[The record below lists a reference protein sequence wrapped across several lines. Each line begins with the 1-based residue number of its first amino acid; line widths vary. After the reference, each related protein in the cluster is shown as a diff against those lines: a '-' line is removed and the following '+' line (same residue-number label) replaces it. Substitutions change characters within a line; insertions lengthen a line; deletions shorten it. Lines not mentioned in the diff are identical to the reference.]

1 MLTFKTQ
8 FPISNEKSTNDVIE
22 AGRVWLAKSPH
33 STLAEL
39 MENRLKIDNDFT
51 LESIN
56 ESITFNILKNDYDLG
71 AFRHENLDLNGVRWV
86 TEVVSFKEQ
95 DNFWIS
101 VQLSVDSELPVERV
115 DQGKRPHIL
124 KVIMRDIGGGV
135 DGKLK
140 VLDAPHY
147 LSEGDISLAADLI
160 TANANCSMPIV
171 YVSANNNNLPHV
183 DPVQLSQW
191 LSGMAHVVV
200 EPTRAFSFELMDEV
214 YNENAYGGAVAI
226 YWPDG
231 IGKWS
236 FLPNGNYSDP
246 REMQISIARKIR
258 SSLLSQRTKSECRW
272 GFVQEQKSRVE
283 LKALMAS
290 GSKEVE
296 DFIKLF
302 ELEIKSKDDEIQ
314 LLEAEINRLK
324 YSKRTINESSI
335 DAPGCI
341 VINSSESEIY
351 QAEKIGI
358 IIEALELY
366 RDSCGSHERRQIII
380 SDILS
385 LNNRSDEKDSL
396 LAHMKEILR
405 NYTSMNANIKK
416 ALEKIGF
423 DVAEDGKHYKLI
435 FRNETRRPFILSK
448 TGSDHRGGLN
458 SFSDLRKLFF

>member
-1 MLTFKTQ
+1 M
-8 FPISNEKSTNDVIE
+8 
-22 AGRVWLAKSPH
+22 
-33 STLAEL
+33 
-39 MENRLKIDNDFT
+39 
-51 LESIN
+51 
-56 ESITFNILKNDYDLG
+56 
-71 AFRHENLDLNGVRWV
+71 
-86 TEVVSFKEQ
+86 
-95 DNFWIS
+95 
-101 VQLSVDSELPVERV
+101 
-115 DQGKRPHIL
+115 
-124 KVIMRDIGGGV
+124 
-135 DGKLK
+135 
-140 VLDAPHY
+140 
-147 LSEGDISLAADLI
+147 
-160 TANANCSMPIV
+160 SMPIV

-416 ALEKIGF
+416 S
-423 DVAEDGKHYKLI
+423 
-435 FRNETRRPFILSK
+435 T
-448 TGSDHRGGLN
+448 
-458 SFSDLRKLFF
+458 